1 MLICN
6 FEHSKQ
12 STIAH
17 KVTAEELDRLRAE
30 TYVHRRDQQKSET
43 LHMPLTNGRS
53 PQWQGTIMVTFKYM
67 SIGPCEILISSHYLG
82 EAFFCSLKVTFTFFL
97 FYKFTFF
104 LHGTQQNRKEP
115 LIRFI

>member
-30 TYVHRRDQQKSET
+30 TYIHRRDQQKSET

-53 PQWQGTIMVTFKYM
+53 PQRQGTIKVTFKYM
-67 SIGPCEILISSHYLG
+67 SIGP
-82 EAFFCSLKVTFTFFL
+82 
-97 FYKFTFF
+97 
-104 LHGTQQNRKEP
+104 
-115 LIRFI
+115 